1 MVAGTQRSSKVLMY
15 GVAVISSIVLCVLY
29 AAEPVYSS
37 KTPLEKVLPSP
48 ACADGWVMEENITL
62 YTRDTLF
69 DRIDGEAE
77 LYFPYGFELLASAR
91 YQSRKDPLH
100 AVEADV
106 YRMGSLID
114 AFGIYAN
121 YRRPDDTEV
130 ALGAGAF
137 ISPSQL
143 LFYQDRFFVR
153 LQATGTTGLDQ
164 EVFLSCARSIS
175 QNLPHGQGRPEEL
188 DALAIPAVVK
198 NSERYIARSLLG
210 YRFLSRGLVA
220 EAVLKGEQLKV
231 FVVPE
236 ESRDAARA
244 AFDQYRS
251 YLNVSGKD
259 VQVTERREGA
269 SFTAVDPL
277 YKNVFVRHSGRYL
290 IGVVGFRE
298 VSEAELLAEQLQ
310 KRLGNKRSD

>member
-1 MVAGTQRSSKVLMY
+1 MHGFAI
-15 GVAVISSIVLCVLY
+15 ISSIVLCVLY
-29 AAEPVYSS
+29 ASAPVFSTDS
-37 KTPLEKVLPSP
+37 PLEKVLPSP
-48 ACADGWVMEENITL
+48 ACADGWVMEENVTL
-62 YTRDTLF
+62 YTQDTLF

-77 LYFPYGFELLASAR
+77 LYFPYGFKLLASAR
-91 YQSRKDPLH
+91 YQSRKNPLH

-121 YRRPDDTEV
+121 YRRSDDTEV
-130 ALGAGAF
+130 ALGARAF

-143 LFYQDRFFVR
+143 LFYQDKFFVR
-153 LQATGTTGLDQ
+153 LQATGTSVIQQ

-175 QNLPHGQGRPEEL
+175 QNLPHDQGRPEEL
-188 DALAIPAVVK
+188 DAFAIAAVVK

-210 YRFLSRGLVA
+210 YRFLRRGIVA
-220 EAVLKGEQLKV
+220 EAVLKGEQVKV

-236 ESRDAARA
+236 ESRDAARG

-251 YLNVSGKD
+251 YLGASGND
-259 VQVTERREGA
+259 VQVTESRKGA

-277 YKNVFVRHSGRYL
+277 YKNVFVRHSDRYL

-298 VSEAELLAEQLQ
+298 VSGAELLAEQLQ